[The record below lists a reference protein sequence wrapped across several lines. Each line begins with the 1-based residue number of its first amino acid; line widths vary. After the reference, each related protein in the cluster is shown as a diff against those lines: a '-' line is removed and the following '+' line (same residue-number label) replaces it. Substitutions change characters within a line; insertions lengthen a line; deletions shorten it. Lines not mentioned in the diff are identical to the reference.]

1 MSVEFKSLA
10 RSKLF
15 AGLGKSAAER
25 LYEKCEILQF
35 KAGEFILREAEEAKA
50 FFSVVDGYVRLLKMD
65 EFGTQTDLTVCEP
78 NDIFAE
84 CMLAGGK
91 LYGYSA
97 QAAGDAVVA
106 RFDLEDVRRL
116 ADADRTIERAV
127 MQLMAEHF
135 LSAMDCIAGDRSQT
149 ASQRLAN
156 YLLSRCTLQATS
168 QIIELPF
175 QKRLLAGKLG
185 LAPEALS
192 RAFATLRCAG
202 VSVHGKTIRID
213 DVTAL
218 RRV

>member
-1 MSVEFKSLA
+1 MIEKTPILSQDGKPTKCTAFRSLLHRHHGRQCRA
-10 RSKLF
+10 SGFVL
-15 AGLGKSAAER
+15 
-25 LYEKCEILQF
+25 
-35 KAGEFILREAEEAKA
+35 
-50 FFSVVDGYVRLLKMD
+50 
-65 EFGTQTDLTVCEP
+65 GTQTDLTVCEP

-202 VSVHGKTIRID
+202 VSVHGKTIRVD